1 MSALANIAATLGVP
15 VDTTEKQFRALSV
28 EYRIDAAVE
37 ARLGNHAAAST
48 LRELAELAAHGA
60 RMVRGIEAE
69 RVWSLLVRA
78 AEEVIPV
85 GARAFLVA
93 EGGMWS
99 VAVQHSTGQVVRAVH
114 GDLLTAVRMAGR
126 ALLAREGATGPA
138 CDALRAEVGQ

>member
-1 MSALANIAATLGVP
+1 MSALAYVAATLGVP
-15 VDTTEKQFRALSV
+15 ADTTEQRFRALSE
-28 EYRIDAAVE
+28 EYRRDAE
-37 ARLGNHAAAST
+37 AEAWRHNHAGAAT

-69 RVWSLLVRA
+69 RVWSLLTRA

-85 GARAFLVA
+85 GAQAFLFA

-99 VAVQHSTGQVVRAVH
+99 VAVQHSAGQVVRAVH

>member
-15 VDTTEKQFRALSV
+15 VDTTEQDFRSLAAQ
-28 EYRIDAAVE
+28 YRRDAELE
-37 ARLGNHAAAST
+37 AHLGNHAAAST
-48 LRELAELAAHGA
+48 LRELGELAEHGA

-85 GARAFLVA
+85 GAQAFLVA

-99 VAVQHSTGQVVRAVH
+99 VSVHHSTDQVVRAVH
-114 GDLLTAVRMAGR
+114 SDLLTAVRMAGR

-138 CDALRAEVGQ
+138 CDALRKAVG